1 MERSKLIRIH
11 IDDDKR
17 QVVNVITYLKYSY
30 EEGYVKVKATL
41 QYTGF
46 SADCSVVFLIHRIR
60 VSKFG
65 SHLLTP
71 ESS

>member
-30 EEGYVKVKATL
+30 EKKGYVKVKA
-41 QYTGF
+41 Y
-46 SADCSVVFLIHRIR
+46 
-60 VSKFG
+60 
-65 SHLLTP
+65 
-71 ESS
+71 

>member
-30 EEGYVKVKATL
+30 EEGYTTMPDEYIVEHGEAVVIM
-41 QYTGF
+41 GRH
-46 SADCSVVFLIHRIR
+46 SAAVLRTKKER
-60 VSKFG
+60 
-65 SHLLTP
+65 
-71 ESS
+71 

>member
-30 EEGYVKVKATL
+30 EEGYV
-41 QYTGF
+41 
-46 SADCSVVFLIHRIR
+46 SVVFLIHRIR